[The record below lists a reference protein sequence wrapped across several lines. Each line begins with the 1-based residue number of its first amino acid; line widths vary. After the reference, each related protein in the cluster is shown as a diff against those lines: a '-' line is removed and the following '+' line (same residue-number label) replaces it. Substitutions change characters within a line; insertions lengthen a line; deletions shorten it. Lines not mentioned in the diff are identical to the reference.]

1 MPWRSL
7 DVPSPSNTETLPTRL
22 TPLPCTPSPSL
33 SFQEELTVVW
43 LLLIAVVVATYL
55 IQSYR
60 ITLLPPSSSALLLGV
75 FFGVVSR
82 IFNLTHTLRFSPAA
96 FFYALLPPIVFA
108 AGFTLKKRSFFD
120 NIGAILTFAVL
131 GTFISAIVFGTVT
144 YTLVLLHVISPASLG
159 AAPFAECFMYGAAI
173 SSIDPVATL
182 SVLAQ
187 SDTPPILYNLVF
199 GESVLNDA
207 VAIVLFRS
215 IENAAGSSMN
225 LMTVPRVLFQFCFLL
240 VGSLVV
246 GVGVGLACAFLL
258 KRFDA
263 YWKGGVVG
271 GDGIGPVTG
280 PGISNVGTSG
290 VQGSHGGYGSQGLTI
305 SEQYRATDA
314 GDEDA
319 HGSVDPTMYEI
330 SILVMGSYLA
340 YLVAEVVGM
349 SGIVAL
355 FFTGICHSHY
365 SYYNVSNETQVACR
379 RLFEVGA
386 FLCELFV
393 FAYLGLQVATM
404 NHSFDFGLLVS
415 GIPLAVFSRAVMII
429 PCTKLVN
436 HYRKNKLPDNMMR
449 MMWAVGLRGAVAY
462 GLVVNMPSGHEKHDG
477 EEGIG
482 IPAIETATL
491 MIAVASSL
499 VLGSATGPLLK
510 YFDLEGKTDA
520 EVYTKGWS
528 DAYARGE
535 VSQAA
540 SEQFDTSPSKV
551 HSKFKEIDHAI
562 LKPVF
567 GGKTPYNGAH
577 PRETEVLLP
586 S

>member
-1 MPWRSL
+1 
-7 DVPSPSNTETLPTRL
+7 
-22 TPLPCTPSPSL
+22 
-33 SFQEELTVVW
+33 
-43 LLLIAVVVATYL
+43 VATYL

-60 ITLLPPSSSALLLGV
+60 VVLLPPSSSALLLGV
-75 FFGVVSR
+75 FFGIVSR
-82 IFNLTHTLRFSPAA
+82 IFGLTQALRFSPAA

-120 NIGAILTFAVL
+120 NIGAILTYAVL

-144 YTLVLLHVISPASLG
+144 YSLVLMHVISPKSLG

-182 SVLAQ
+182 AVLAQ

-225 LMTVPRVLFQFCFLL
+225 LVTIPRVLFQFSFLL

-263 YWKGGVVG
+263 YWKGGG
-271 GDGIGPVTG
+271 KTL
-280 PGISNVGTSG
+280 T
-290 VQGSHGGYGSQGLTI
+290 GSHAKPQGLSI
-305 SEQYRATDA
+305 SEQFQGGTPA
-314 GDEDA
+314 GLNDGDDEE
-319 HGSVDPTMYEI
+319 GGGYQSIDPTMYEI
-330 SILVMGSYLA
+330 SIMVMGSYLA

-365 SYYNVSNETQVACR
+365 SYYNVSSETQVACR

-404 NHSFDFGLLVS
+404 NHSFDFGLLIS
-415 GIPLAVFSRAVMII
+415 GIPLAVLSRAVMIV

-462 GLVVNMPSGHEKHDG
+462 GLVVNMPSGQEKGDG
-477 EEGIG
+477 EAGIG

-499 VLGSATGPLLK
+499 ILGSATGPLLK
-510 YFDLEGKTDA
+510 HFDLEGKTDA

-535 VSQAA
+535 VSQAS
-540 SEQFDTSPSKV
+540 SEHQYDTSPSKV
-551 HSKFKEIDHAI
+551 HSKFKEIDRAI

-567 GGKTPYNGAH
+567 GGRLYTGSN
-577 PRETEVLLP
+577 PREAETEVLLP
-586 S
+586 G